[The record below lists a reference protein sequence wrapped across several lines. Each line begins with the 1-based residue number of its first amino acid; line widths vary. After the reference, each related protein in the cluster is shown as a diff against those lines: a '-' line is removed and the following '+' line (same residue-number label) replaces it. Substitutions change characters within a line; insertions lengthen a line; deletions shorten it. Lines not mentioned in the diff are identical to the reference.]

1 MAQGNP
7 RPVQGLSRS
16 RAALLGVYAAYDPE
30 LERELRYLGVDF
42 PEPLDAY
49 AQLRAAAEERPDEQ
63 DRPRIHGLHLA
74 FAAMFVLGA
83 APRADFREQLDPV
96 AGRLID
102 PDLPPETRDDAIRT
116 VLDALERVA
125 RAEVAIEDRWAQ
137 VVEEAGRYLHPELR
151 IIETAWCRPELREV
165 DGEFVS
171 RIETMLVVRD
181 QRTLDQLALA
191 VLPQNWKKCNDFF
204 CDLTRVAERDADC
217 PGFTGGSLSPA
228 ATHWRGVYEER
239 VGSCPRG
246 WFPDTYLLFTWD
258 RSVHQLIL
266 RYELAPRRKNDKTVL
281 KVARAWPRRPA
292 RWVGS
297 TTRSTKS
304 PSAPRISFPTGAPSP
319 IPNRR
324 RASTPSCSGCSI
336 AATPISWRQPSPP
349 TRNSAGSW
357 PSCAR
362 AATVP
367 TTGSKTGRRWWGVRS
382 GTGLGHCAARSTS
395 SCSLST
401 WRANSHAGEVRA
413 RERAPSAHRLKAASV
428 APLRGSGTGGGCG
441 VEVVQRCGGL
451 RETPG

>member
-191 VLPQNWKKCNDFF
+191 VLPQNWRKCNDFF

-281 KVARAWPRRPA
+281 KVDQGYIQVDRLPDTYQA
-292 RWVGS
+292 S
-297 TTRSTKS
+297 TVKYLLFDDKS
-304 PSAPRISFPTGAPSP
+304 IPGGGQSLAQTACPLGWLDYSINQFTVCAQNLVPDGGAVPDSQPPTGIDAELQRLLDRCHAHLLETASDADAQFGRVMAELRKGSYGPDDWVEDWAQVVG
-319 IPNRR
+319 
-324 RASTPSCSGCSI
+324 RAI
-336 AATPISWRQPSPP
+336 RD
-349 TRNSAGSW
+349 GS
-357 PSCAR
+357 
-362 AATVP
+362 
-367 TTGSKTGRRWWGVRS
+367 RS
-382 GTGLGHCAARSTS
+382 LRGQIDFLLQSVD
-395 SCSLST
+395 L
-401 WRANSHAGEVRA
+401 A
-413 RERAPSAHRLKAASV
+413 REFTRRGGAS
-428 APLRGSGTGGGCG
+428 S
-441 VEVVQRCGGL
+441 
-451 RETPG
+451 